1 MAPFALA
8 PRHRA
13 MVRAVGEG
21 LFAHDDGPTAAQ
33 LDALVARYEEH
44 LAAVSVQIRPLLL
57 LALDFIR
64 WLPLLLFVAWRPF
77 EELPVEGR
85 TALLERMEKS
95 RAMPLFLPF
104 VAQKT
109 LLTLLFF
116 ESPEE
121 LRAMGYPGPE
131 RKRWLKQAA

>member
-1 MAPFALA
+1 
-8 PRHRA
+8 
-13 MVRAVGEG
+13 V
-21 LFAHDDGPTAAQ
+21 
-33 LDALVARYEEH
+33 
-44 LAAVSVQIRPLLL
+44 
-57 LALDFIR
+57 R
-64 WLPLLLFVAWRPF
+64 WLPLLLFASWLPF
-77 EELPVEGR
+77 DALPVGRR

-95 RAMPLFLPF
+95 RALPLVLAF

-131 RKRWLKQAA
+131 RKRWLKLAA

>member
-1 MAPFALA
+1 MTRFALA

-13 MVRAVGEG
+13 VVRAVAEG
-21 LFAHDDGPTAAQ
+21 LFAHDDGPTTVQ
-33 LDALVARYEEH
+33 LDALAARYEEH
-44 LAAVSVQIRPLLL
+44 LAAVSRQLRPLLL
-57 LALDFIR
+57 LSLDFVR
-64 WLPLLLFVAWRPF
+64 WLPLLLFASWLPF
-77 EELPVEGR
+77 DALPVGRR

-95 RAMPLFLPF
+95 RALPLVLAF

-131 RKRWLKQAA
+131 RKRWLKLAA